1 MQPHSSS
8 CATCGARVTSTFAGL
23 SAHEVDSLSEHKTCR
38 MYGRDAV
45 IFSYGTDPLG
55 VYCIHSGHVKLTRPI
70 SDVREQ
76 IVRLAGPGDLIGY
89 ASMISG
95 ERYTFTCVAV
105 EDASVC
111 FVPTS
116 LVMSMVR
123 DNVQLAL
130 RVMRDLSQEV
140 EDAERRVVEMAQKS
154 VRERVAE
161 ALLVLKETFGV
172 AEDGETLK
180 SELSREEIASIV
192 GTAQESV
199 IRTLSEFKASR
210 LIEANGRTIRLKNVK
225 GLIQTANISD

>member
-1 MQPHSSS
+1 M
-8 CATCGARVTSTFAGL
+8 TSTFAGL
-23 SAHEVDSLSEHKTCR
+23 SSEEVDNLSERKTCR
-38 MYGRDAV
+38 TYGRDTV
-45 IFSYGTDPLG
+45 IFGYGTDPRG

-70 SDVREQ
+70 SDAREQ
-76 IVRLAGPGDLIGY
+76 IIRLAGPGDLVGY
-89 ASMISG
+89 ASMVSG
-95 ERYTFTCVAV
+95 ERYTLNCIAV
-105 EDASVC
+105 EEASVC

-130 RVMRDLSQEV
+130 RVMQDLSQEV
-140 EDAERRVVEMAQKS
+140 EEAERRVVEMAQKS

-180 SELSREEIASIV
+180 SDLSREEIASIV

-199 IRTLSEFKASR
+199 IRALSEFKASR
-210 LIEANGRTIRLKNVK
+210 LIEAEGRTIRLKNVK
-225 GLIQTANISD
+225 GLMQTANISH